1 MAGDRDPPGELT
13 RPSFASDAL
22 RLSVLGALLLLAL
35 LAGEPFAFGHAPA
48 AFHLCLG
55 GYVGVILAGR
65 LAERVLARPLAGWRL
80 LGDTAFVMSLS
91 WLTGGVR
98 SGAAILM
105 FPYLALAAPWLRPRF
120 LLFHAALASLAILG
134 ETAWRVLRGLSGE
147 AELMPTGFL
156 ALGYF
161 AVALAASRLA
171 GAARDFE
178 TLAAARAEELAGQA
192 RLNELLLSTLDAAAI
207 AFDDRG
213 RVLQLNARARQW
225 WPDLRRGAVWSA
237 AAALLAR
244 HPPAG
249 LPASGRPLAFAL
261 GTVRC
266 TGRLAPM
273 PAGGRAGAMLFLRDA
288 AQVESDAHTIKLAAM
303 GRLTASIAHEIRN
316 PLAAVAQAAELLADA
331 PRDAQD
337 ARLLAIVRDNAAR
350 IDRLIDD
357 VLGVHRRDRLQ
368 PEPLSLA
375 RVLPALVD
383 EFLLATPAAAG
394 QIRLDVAA
402 GAVIEFDRGHLRQ
415 ILSNLLANA
424 CRHGSGAPASVV
436 LTVLRER
443 EAVLIDVRDDGPGVP
458 SGQVAQLFEPFW
470 TTSAQGSGLGL
481 YVAREVAAANRA
493 TLDYLPPGGHFRL
506 RVPVQP

>member
-13 RPSFASDAL
+13 RPAFASDAL
-22 RLSVLGALLLLAL
+22 RLSVLGALLLLQQL
-35 LAGEPFAFGHAPA
+35 TGEPFAPGGAPPAFFAGLGAYA
-48 AFHLCLG
+48 A
-55 GYVGVILAGR
+55 VALAGW
-65 LAERVLARPLAGWRL
+65 LAERGLGRPLAGWRL
-80 LGDTAFVMSLS
+80 LGDTAFVMGLS

-105 FPYLALAAPWLRPRF
+105 FPYLALVAPWLRPRL

-134 ETAWRVLRGLSGE
+134 ETAWRVLSGLSAE
-147 AELMPTGFL
+147 DELMPTGFL

-161 AVALAASRLA
+161 AVVLAAGRLA
-171 GAARDFE
+171 GAARRFE
-178 TLAAARAEELAGQA
+178 TLAAARAEALAGQA
-192 RLNELLLSTLDAAAI
+192 RLNDLLLSTLDAAAI
-207 AFDDRG
+207 AVDDAG
-213 RVLQLNARARQW
+213 RVLQLNARAGQW
-225 WPDLRRGAVWSA
+225 WPELRRGTVWPA

-249 LPASGRPLAFAL
+249 LPDAGRPLEFSAGAR
-261 GTVRC
+261 RC

-316 PLAAVAQAAELLADA
+316 PLAAVAQAAELLADT
-331 PRDAQD
+331 PRAAQD

-357 VLGVHRRDRLQ
+357 VLGAHRRDRLQ
-368 PEPLSLA
+368 PEHLMLA
-375 RVLPALVD
+375 RFLPAFVD
-383 EFLLATPAAAG
+383 EFVLATPAVAG
-394 QIRLDVAA
+394 RIRLDIAA
-402 GAVIEFDRGHLRQ
+402 GAAIEFDRGHLGQ

-424 CRHGSGAPASVV
+424 CRHGSGQPGSVV
-436 LTVLRER
+436 LTVLCER
-443 EAVLIDVRDDGPGVP
+443 AAVIIDVRDDGPGVP
-458 SGQVAQLFEPFW
+458 PEQQARLFEPFW
-470 TTSAQGSGLGL
+470 TTSPRGSGLGL